1 MTLARPLALAL
12 GLLPALAPAARLG
25 ERWSFAWDA
34 HPQAAQVGYFELD
47 IRLPGKLIR
56 ERIDGGTKTAV
67 RDVLVPASVPGDG
80 TAVLRACR
88 PNGECSAD
96 SNVVALDRTP
106 PQPPTA
112 VHHGFNNQ
120 R

>member
-1 MTLARPLALAL
+1 MTRARSLALAL
-12 GLLPALAPAARLG
+12 GLLPALAPAAQPR
-25 ERWSFAWDA
+25 ERWGFAWDA

-88 PNGECSAD
+88 PTGQCSGN

-112 VHHGFNNQ
+112 VTHGFNQ

>member
-1 MTLARPLALAL
+1 MPRAIPLLL
-12 GLLPALAPAARLG
+12 LLLPALATAAKVR
-25 ERWSFAWDA
+25 ERWGFAWDA

-47 IRLPGKLIR
+47 IQLPGQLIR
-56 ERIDGGTKTAV
+56 KKIDGGTATEI
-67 RDVLVPASVPGDG
+67 RDVLVPENIPGNG

-88 PNGECSAD
+88 PTGECSAN
-96 SNVVALDRTP
+96 SNAVALDRAP

-112 VHHGFNNQ
+112 ISHGYNQ

>member
-1 MTLARPLALAL
+1 MTRARPLALAL

-56 ERIDGGTKTAV
+56 ERIGGATTAV

-88 PNGECSAD
+88 PTGECSAD
-96 SNVVALDRTP
+96 SNAVALDRTP

-112 VHHGFNNQ
+112 VTHGFNQ